1 MAKKKNRPSQKGKRV
16 KSDSAPQKS
25 NAAKSMSRRTLIQ
38 YGAVG
43 GALLLGGG
51 YFGVRSVEA
60 AICEADLTK
69 IGKGT
74 PSIVQIHDPS
84 CPICNA
90 LQREARKAI
99 KSMEGDTPDY
109 FVANMK
115 TLEGSNFA
123 ADYGVPHVTILLF
136 DGKGEMKQ
144 VLQGSRTRAELQP
157 IFEDHM
163 RRYNR
168 G

>member
-1 MAKKKNRPSQKGKRV
+1 MAKKKNRPSQKGKRT
-16 KSDSAPQKS
+16 KSEATPQRS
-25 NAAKSMSRRTLIQ
+25 NAAKSMSRRALIQ
-38 YGAVG
+38 YGAIG
-43 GALLLGGG
+43 GAVLLGGG
-51 YFGVRSVEA
+51 YFGVRAVEA

-84 CPICNA
+84 CPVCNA
-90 LQREARKAI
+90 LQREARKAL
-99 KSMEGDTPDY
+99 KAMEGDAPDY
-109 FVANMK
+109 FVANIS